1 MIVSVFETMEQA
13 LLHNLIFMFRIALAS
28 LCGACIGLERSRRF
42 KEVGIRTHVIVC
54 CAAALIMIISK
65 YGFADLI
72 NAAGQNIGGS
82 RGADPARIAAQAISG
97 ISFLGAGVIFKN
109 GSGVKGLTTA
119 AGIWATAAI
128 GLAIGSGL
136 LFMGIFV
143 TILISVFQIVTH
155 KYTVGMD
162 SYVITRVRLTVEG
175 DQNFRPVLDEKIKAW
190 KAHPTSF
197 SVSEGKDGQQH
208 YDMYLMAPQ
217 TITTEE
223 LMEFS
228 NIHPEIKFIS
238 GEMQIG

>member
-1 MIVSVFETMEQA
+1 MTVTMFESIDQA
-13 LLHNLIFMFRIALAS
+13 LMQNLVFVFRIALAS

-72 NAAGQNIGGS
+72 DAAGGPAGGL

-97 ISFLGAGVIFKN
+97 ISFLGAGVIFRN

-128 GLAIGSGL
+128 GLAIGAGL
-136 LFMGIFV
+136 LFIGLFV
-143 TILISVFQIVTH
+143 TGLISVFQIVTH
-155 KYTVGMD
+155 RFTVGLD
-162 SYVITRVRLTVEG
+162 SYVITRVRLNVDAEA
-175 DQNFRPVLDEKIKAW
+175 DFRPILEDKIREW

-197 SVSEGKDGQQH
+197 SISEGKEGQIS

-217 TITTEE
+217 TITSEE
-223 LMEFS
+223 LTEFS
-228 NIHPEIKFIS
+228 DSHPEIRFIS
-238 GEMQIG
+238 GEMTIG

>member
-1 MIVSVFETMEQA
+1 MPPQGSLGPRGFLTDEEKANMPKVTGA
-13 LLHNLIFMFRIALAS
+13 LLKRI
-28 LCGACIGLERSRRF
+28 
-42 KEVGIRTHVIVC
+42 
-54 CAAALIMIISK
+54 
-65 YGFADLI
+65 
-72 NAAGQNIGGS
+72 
-82 RGADPARIAAQAISG
+82 
-97 ISFLGAGVIFKN
+97 LGYLKPYWLQFILV
-109 GSGVKGLTTA
+109 
-119 AGIWATAAI
+119 
-128 GLAIGSGL
+128 
-136 LFMGIFV
+136 FV

-175 DQNFRPVLDEKIKAW
+175 DRNFRPVLDEKIKAW

-228 NIHPEIKFIS
+228 NTHPEIKFIS

>member
-1 MIVSVFETMEQA
+1 MIVSVFESVEQA
-13 LLHNLIFMFRIALAS
+13 LMHNLIFMFRIALAS

-65 YGFADLI
+65 YGFSDLI
-72 NAAGQNIGGS
+72 NAAGQNIAGS
-82 RGADPARIAAQAISG
+82 RGADPARSAAQAISG

-109 GSGVKGLTTA
+109 GSSVKGLTTA

-143 TILISVFQIVTH
+143 TVLISVFQIVTH
-155 KYTVGMD
+155 KYTVGLD

-175 DQNFRPVLDEKIKAW
+175 NPNFRPILDKKIQEW

-197 SVSEGKDGQQH
+197 SVSEGKDGQIN
-208 YDMYLMAPQ
+208 YDLYLMAPQ
-217 TITTEE
+217 TITTEK
-223 LMEFS
+223 LAEFS
-228 NIHPEIKFIS
+228 DSCPEIKLIS